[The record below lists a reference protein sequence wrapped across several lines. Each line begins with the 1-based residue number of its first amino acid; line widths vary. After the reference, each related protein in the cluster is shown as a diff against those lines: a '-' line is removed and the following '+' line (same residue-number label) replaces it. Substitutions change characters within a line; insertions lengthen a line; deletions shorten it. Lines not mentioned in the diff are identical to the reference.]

1 MRKKRLM
8 ALLLSGVMAATM
20 FSVPVFAE
28 EADTETAT
36 EGKDT
41 GSDTP
46 LVVGQTNFSE
56 KFSGF
61 FCEAVPDQQI
71 ADIVGAYLF
80 DTDRSGAVIYNGI
93 EGETHEYNGTDY
105 TYTGLSDVTVTQ
117 NEDTTVYNFKL
128 RDDVTFSDGEPL
140 TADDLIFTL
149 YVFADTDYDG
159 NATLYST
166 NIKGLKNYRLNSTV
180 ADSITD
186 EDVENVLNDMPDELA
201 EKVKSDLIMPL
212 LSSEYDWAE
221 SDWESYKEDYQVN
234 SAAEFFVMLY
244 AKDQD
249 YSADDK
255 DRDTILNDIADQYG
269 TDYKTLAAAYGDEAY
284 FDEDVTNLATEYLVE
299 QKTAAGE
306 GEEVTNIEGIKK
318 INDYEVEVTTD
329 GFSATTL
336 YNLGVI
342 VEPLHYYGDTSL
354 YDYDNNKFGFTKGD
368 LSSIRDKGN
377 TPLGA
382 GPYKFVKYENKTV
395 YLEANESYYKGAPKI
410 KNLQWRETSEAD
422 KIAGVQQG
430 TIDLSD
436 PSGSK
441 SAFEQIESI
450 NGNDSLNGDKIMTN
464 TTDNLGYGY
473 IGLNAATINVGNEP
487 GSDASKN
494 LRKAIATILSVYR
507 DVSIDSYYGD
517 AAAVI
522 NYPISNTSW
531 AAPQKSDAD
540 YQVAYSVDVEGNPIY
555 TDEMTDDEK
564 FDAALQASLGYFEAA
579 GYTVEDGKL
588 TAAPE
593 GAKLTYEMT
602 IGASGSG
609 DHPSFAILTD
619 AKQALEK
626 IGFTL
631 EINDVTDANI
641 MWDKL
646 NAGTAE
652 MWAAAWQAT
661 VDPDLYQIYHSDS
674 VKSNYYHINDATL
687 DQDIIDARSSADQ
700 EYRKSV
706 YKQCLDI
713 ILDWA
718 VEVPIYQ
725 RQNCII
731 YSPERLNADTFTKD
745 VSTFY
750 YWYKDIETMEMN

>member
-159 NATLYST
+159 GATLYST

-269 TDYKTLAAAYGDEAY
+269 TDYKALAAAYGDEAY
-284 FDEDVTNLATEYLVE
+284 FDEDITNLATEYLVE

-306 GEEVTNIEGIKK
+306 GEEVTNI
-318 INDYEVEVTTD
+318 
-329 GFSATTL
+329 
-336 YNLGVI
+336 
-342 VEPLHYYGDTSL
+342 
-354 YDYDNNKFGFTKGD
+354 
-368 LSSIRDKGN
+368 
-377 TPLGA
+377 
-382 GPYKFVKYENKTV
+382 
-395 YLEANESYYKGAPKI
+395 
-410 KNLQWRETSEAD
+410 
-422 KIAGVQQG
+422 
-430 TIDLSD
+430 
-436 PSGSK
+436 
-441 SAFEQIESI
+441 
-450 NGNDSLNGDKIMTN
+450 
-464 TTDNLGYGY
+464 
-473 IGLNAATINVGNEP
+473 
-487 GSDASKN
+487 
-494 LRKAIATILSVYR
+494 
-507 DVSIDSYYGD
+507 
-517 AAAVI
+517 
-522 NYPISNTSW
+522 
-531 AAPQKSDAD
+531 
-540 YQVAYSVDVEGNPIY
+540 
-555 TDEMTDDEK
+555 
-564 FDAALQASLGYFEAA
+564 
-579 GYTVEDGKL
+579 
-588 TAAPE
+588 
-593 GAKLTYEMT
+593 
-602 IGASGSG
+602 
-609 DHPSFAILTD
+609 
-619 AKQALEK
+619 
-626 IGFTL
+626 
-631 EINDVTDANI
+631 
-641 MWDKL
+641 
-646 NAGTAE
+646 
-652 MWAAAWQAT
+652 
-661 VDPDLYQIYHSDS
+661 
-674 VKSNYYHINDATL
+674 
-687 DQDIIDARSSADQ
+687 
-700 EYRKSV
+700 
-706 YKQCLDI
+706 
-713 ILDWA
+713 
-718 VEVPIYQ
+718 
-725 RQNCII
+725 
-731 YSPERLNADTFTKD
+731 
-745 VSTFY
+745 
-750 YWYKDIETMEMN
+750 

>member
-159 NATLYST
+159 GATLYST

-269 TDYKTLAAAYGDEAY
+269 TDYKALAAAYGDEAY
-284 FDEDVTNLATEYLVE
+284 FDEDITNLATEYLVE

-368 LSSIRDKGN
+368 LSSIREKGN

-410 KNLQWRETSEAD
+410 KNLQWRESSEAD
-422 KIAGVQQG
+422 KSAGVQQG

-450 NGNDSLNGDKIMTN
+450 NGNGSLNGDKIMTN

-487 GSDASKN
+487 GSDASK
-494 LRKAIATILSVYR
+494 T
-507 DVSIDSYYGD
+507 VS
-517 AAAVI
+517 
-522 NYPISNTSW
+522 
-531 AAPQKSDAD
+531 
-540 YQVAYSVDVEGNPIY
+540 Y
-555 TDEMTDDEK
+555 TH
-564 FDAALQASLGYFEAA
+564 
-579 GYTVEDGKL
+579 L
-588 TAAPE
+588 TLP
-593 GAKLTYEMT
+593 
-602 IGASGSG
+602 
-609 DHPSFAILTD
+609 
-619 AKQALEK
+619 
-626 IGFTL
+626 
-631 EINDVTDANI
+631 
-641 MWDKL
+641 
-646 NAGTAE
+646 
-652 MWAAAWQAT
+652 
-661 VDPDLYQIYHSDS
+661 
-674 VKSNYYHINDATL
+674 
-687 DQDIIDARSSADQ
+687 
-700 EYRKSV
+700 
-706 YKQCLDI
+706 
-713 ILDWA
+713 
-718 VEVPIYQ
+718 
-725 RQNCII
+725 
-731 YSPERLNADTFTKD
+731 
-745 VSTFY
+745 
-750 YWYKDIETMEMN
+750 TMEAV